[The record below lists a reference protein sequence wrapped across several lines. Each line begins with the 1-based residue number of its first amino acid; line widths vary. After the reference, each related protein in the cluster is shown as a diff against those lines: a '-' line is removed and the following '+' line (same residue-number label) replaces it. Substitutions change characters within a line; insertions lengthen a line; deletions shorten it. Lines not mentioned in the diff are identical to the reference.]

1 MADNTTRYRIGY
13 ALASKKIQS
22 FIQPSLLN
30 TASER
35 GIDLVSIQ
43 LTKPLLDQPPFDCII
58 HKLSDPDWI
67 HQLQQYLSENPNAVV
82 IDKPA
87 AIDRLHS
94 RVTMLQAVG
103 QLDLPPQFSLEIPRQ
118 VLVGTPDSS
127 PAAVATFD
135 FPAIAKPVVAD
146 GSAVS
151 HRMFLVLD
159 EDGLDGLRSKL
170 EAPFVLQEF
179 VNHGGVIFKVY
190 VAGKH
195 VQCVKRPSLPDI
207 SEEKLGSS
215 EKLIPF
221 SQISNATYQDQSN
234 ESVARAIEAAEL
246 PPLGFV
252 NEVASQLR
260 EALELN
266 LFNFDMIRDSRIEG
280 RYLVIDINYFPGYA
294 KMPSYEKIL
303 TDFFLDILENKESVA
318 SEDRGPA

>member
-1 MADNTTRYRIGY
+1 MADNATSYRIGY
-13 ALASKKIQS
+13 ALAPKKIQS

-35 GIDLVSIQ
+35 GIELVPIQ
-43 LTKPLLDQPPFDCII
+43 LTKPLLDQPPCDCII
-58 HKLSDPDWI
+58 HKLSDPEWI
-67 HQLQQYLSENPNAVV
+67 YQLQLYLSQNPNAVV
-82 IDKPA
+82 IDRPA

-103 QLDLPPQFSLEIPRQ
+103 QLNLPPQFSLEIPRQ
-118 VLVGTPDSS
+118 MLVGTPDSS
-127 PAAVATFD
+127 PAAAFD

-151 HRMFLVLD
+151 HQMFLVLD
-159 EDGLDGLRSKL
+159 GDGLDGLSSKL

-246 PPLGFV
+246 PPIGFV

-260 EALELN
+260 EALGLN
-266 LFNFDMIRDSRIEG
+266 LFNFDMIRDSRVEG

-303 TDFFLDILENKESVA
+303 TDFFLDVLENKESVA
-318 SEDRGPA
+318 SEDHGPV